1 MPRYGT
7 RRYRRNYKRFN
18 RRLSNRRIFGR
29 TSAKSQAS
37 QIASL
42 RNRINRVYN
51 QCKPEIK
58 TIVTG
63 AETQTYTSET
73 LSSYYRFYPMT
84 SPDPGTGDKD
94 RIGNHIKVINGV
106 LYLSFEYYNSSPTG
120 YHNTESAGCQYRI
133 IIGQFN
139 TAHSKSAIPPIADVL
154 EYTGNTGANYTQ
166 LALSPL
172 KEGITSK
179 FTIIKDIRGVLTSER
194 NQKMMKIA
202 FKPKRPYVF
211 DDAGAFNNC
220 WACLIVTGLHY
231 DTDYTEYCKITVS
244 DKLVFTDA

>member
-1 MPRYGT
+1 
-7 RRYRRNYKRFN
+7 
-18 RRLSNRRIFGR
+18 
-29 TSAKSQAS
+29 
-37 QIASL
+37 
-42 RNRINRVYN
+42 
-51 QCKPEIK
+51 
-58 TIVTG
+58 
-63 AETQTYTSET
+63 
-73 LSSYYRFYPMT
+73 MT
-84 SPDPGTGDKD
+84 SPGLGTGDKD

-106 LYLSFEYYNSSPTG
+106 LYLSFEYYNSSATG

-139 TAHSKSAIPPIADVL
+139 TAATPSAIPPIEDIV
-154 EYTGNTGANYTQ
+154 EYTGNAGANYTQ

-172 KEGITSK
+172 KEGVTNRYKILR
-179 FTIIKDIRGVLTSER
+179 DVRGVLTSER

-202 FKPKRPYVF
+202 FKPKLPYVF
-211 DDAGAFNNC
+211 SDDGKFNNC